1 MSNIKELPDRSTI
14 DEEAGAWIIKLDGDT
29 ELSLEQ
35 RQAFKEWMGRSPVHR
50 EAVKS
55 LAQFWGKMN
64 VLTELAMPQY
74 GGTSK
79 PAPRPFFNFGSKTA
93 MAAYSLC
100 LVAVILL
107 LQINSNRE
115 QTANGLYATAVGQ
128 QQTIALDD
136 GSTLQLNTNSQVRV
150 DYSDQYRDIHLLQG
164 EAHFTVAKQASRPF
178 RVSAGHGLVEA
189 IGTAFSVY
197 LNNNDIEVTIS
208 EGIVG
213 LQSRKPADPA
223 ATPQAAVIAQA
234 SQPHDLGKLK
244 AGQSAVIKDIVSDAG
259 ELQSVAA
266 TIKDISPGELERRLS
281 WRKGFIT
288 FSGAPLD
295 QVVDEIGRYSQLS
308 IELTDPAMA
317 SIKIGGQFKVGEVDT
332 MLESLERNFGLK
344 VRRVSYN
351 HIQLSYGEVSR
362 TAPAA
367 PQKTDE

>member
-1 MSNIKELPDRSTI
+1 MSTIKELPDRSTI

-29 ELSLEQ
+29 ELSREQ
-35 RQAFKEWMGRSPVHR
+35 REAFKEWMSRSPMHR

-64 VLTELAMPQY
+64 VLTELAMPQN
-74 GGTSK
+74 S
-79 PAPRPFFNFGSKTA
+79 PAPGKPKAAFGFHFASKTA
-93 MAAYSLC
+93 FAAYSLC
-100 LVAVILL
+100 LVAVLL
-107 LQINSNRE
+107 LVQLNSNSG
-115 QTANGLYATAVGQ
+115 QTPNGLYATAVGQ
-128 QQTIALDD
+128 QQTINLHD

-150 DYSDQYRDIHLLQG
+150 DYSEHYRDIHLLQG
-164 EAHFTVAKQASRPF
+164 EAHFTVAKQPDRPF
-178 RVSAGHGLVEA
+178 RVSAGNGLVEA

-197 LNNNDIEVTIS
+197 LNNSDIEVTIT

-213 LQSRKPADPA
+213 LQSRPSTGTA
-223 ATPQAAVIAQA
+223 ATSQTTVMAQA
-234 SQPHDLGKLK
+234 SQSHDLGKLK
-244 AGQSAVIKDIVSDAG
+244 AGQSAVIKEVVNGTG

-266 TIKDISPGELERRLS
+266 TINDISPAELERRLS

-295 QVVDEIGRYSQLS
+295 KVVDEIGRYSQLS

-317 SIKIGGQFKVGEVDT
+317 SIKIGGQFRVGEVDA

-351 HIQLSYGEVSR
+351 HIQLSYG
-362 TAPAA
+362 AA
-367 PQKTDE
+367 AQQKTNEQ